1 MVIPSLMD
9 LEVRFNKFAKQFFDK
24 EMENLKTK
32 FNTFKNPKA
41 LLFHPK
47 EYAQKN
53 RTFAQNV
60 SHAIGLNYISLE
72 RASQEKEKIP

>member
-41 LLFHPK
+41 LLFHWK
-47 EYAQKN
+47 GQVKRREKSH
-53 RTFAQNV
+53 RTF
-60 SHAIGLNYISLE
+60 
-72 RASQEKEKIP
+72 RF

>member
-24 EMENLKTK
+24 EIIKIMENLKTK

-60 SHAIGLNYISLE
+60 SRAIGLNYM
-72 RASQEKEKIP
+72 